1 MEIIIDLLIVAI
13 IVLSTWI
20 GYKKG
25 LTKSLLKIFN
35 FFIAIIISIILFN
48 PIANIII
55 NNTQVDEFLQES
67 IISKFNYNE
76 EIIEEKENN
85 MPAIFSNYIKT
96 EIDNTVNETKENII
110 KESARQISISIINV
124 GVVII
129 IFLITRVILIFIKGI
144 ADIITKLP
152 VIKQF
157 DKLGRSNIWSIKSY
171 YNINNYI
178 HTVKLNGSSNREL
191 RSYRSN

>member
-110 KESARQISISIINV
+110 KQSARQISISIINV
-124 GVVII
+124 GVIII

-178 HTVKLNGSSNREL
+178 HTVKLNSSSNREL

>member
-1 MEIIIDLLIVAI
+1 MEIIVDLLIVAI
-13 IVLSTWI
+13 IGLSIWM

-35 FFIAIIISIILFN
+35 FFIALIISIILFN

-67 IISKFNYNE
+67 IISKFDYNE
-76 EIIEEKENN
+76 EIQEEKENN
-85 MPAIFSNYIKT
+85 MPTIFSNYIKT

-110 KESARQISISIINV
+110 KESAKQISILIINV

-129 IFLITRVILIFIKGI
+129 IFLITRFILIFVKGI

-157 DKLGRSNIWSIKSY
+157 DKLGRSTIWSIKSC
-171 YNINNYI
+171 YNINYYI
-178 HTVKLNGSSNREL
+178 YCVKLNCSSN
-191 RSYRSN
+191 

>member
-110 KESARQISISIINV
+110 KQSARQISISIINV
-124 GVVII
+124 GVIII

-178 HTVKLNGSSNREL
+178 HTVKLNGSSN
-191 RSYRSN
+191 

>member
-110 KESARQISISIINV
+110 KQSARQISISIINV
-124 GVVII
+124 GVIII

-144 ADIITKLP
+144 ADIIIKLP

-178 HTVKLNGSSNREL
+178 HTVKLNSSSNREL